1 MIEVFGEHYFIDIDK
16 IEQFINIPKT
26 EPVSGDTNEQ
36 HISVVKYEVV
46 KTMIEVI
53 MGEDEEFDDNL
64 GLKSAKGSSLPFKLA
79 FNTMLKHKLIEHL

>member
-46 KTMIEVI
+46 KTMIDVI
-53 MGEDEEFDDNL
+53 MGENEEFDDNL
-64 GLKSAKGSSLPFKLA
+64 GLKSAKGASLPFKLA